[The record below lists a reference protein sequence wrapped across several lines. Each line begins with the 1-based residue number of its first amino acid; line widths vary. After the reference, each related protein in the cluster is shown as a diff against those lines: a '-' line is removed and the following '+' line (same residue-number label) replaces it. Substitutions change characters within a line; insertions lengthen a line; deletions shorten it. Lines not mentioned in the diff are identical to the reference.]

1 MTTTEIM
8 VPDIGDFDGVEVI
21 EVLVA
26 VGDTVEKE
34 DSLVSLESDK
44 ATMEIPSPLAGVV
57 QELKISVGD
66 KVSQGDLIL
75 LMEGEAASDKPQASS
90 STADSPPLEASV
102 ASGLAAP
109 AADIEAEVLV

>member
-57 QELKISVGD
+57 QELKISVGVLMLVGLQD
-66 KVSQGDLIL
+66 IHIL
-75 LMEGEAASDKPQASS
+75 YMDH
-90 STADSPPLEASV
+90 
-102 ASGLAAP
+102 
-109 AADIEAEVLV
+109 